1 MCGICFI
8 CDFENCA
15 QELDGQKELLSHS
28 LLCNRGPDAHSREL
42 VSINEKISALF
53 EGCVLWLQGP
63 EPTPQPLLDPLG
75 NVLLWNG
82 DILAGHQ
89 VSGDKSDTQ
98 YVSERLASGEQE
110 SILSFLEDIK
120 GPWALVYFH
129 RPSLRLY
136 FGRDVFGRH
145 SLLWQLPSPQHPRL
159 MVTSVWQQCDELQEV
174 PAYGLFI
181 VDFSM
186 ITVDEGFRMNLV
198 LWSHIK
204 EESLSSLHKAVEVVK
219 DVRLGSHFMQPL
231 NMTLP
236 SPAIIEQLKSLP
248 PTLEQGNLETFSA
261 LLGNNIGNFL
271 KVLTQAV
278 QRRVDKC
285 PPCCQNCTASPSHC
299 HHPRIAVL
307 FSGGLDSAV
316 LALLLDACLPQEES
330 IDLLNVAFSQKVC
343 VNVKVGSKHKA
354 KKQVDNVAPPSVSFE
369 VPDRISGRECWQQLQ
384 QLRPHRNWNFVEIDV
399 TEKELSLER
408 ERTIRHLVAP
418 LASVLDD
425 SIGCALWFAGRG
437 QGSAKGLPYVSPSRV
452 LLCGQGADEQL
463 GGYSRHRG
471 RFTTGGWLALLEEIE
486 MEVARIHTRN
496 LGRDNRILAHHGRAP
511 RFPYL
516 DEEVVSTLNEMPVW
530 IKTNMLLGRGTGE
543 KLLLRLVAATLGL
556 SQAARLPK
564 RAIQFGSRIAKLENH
579 KEKGSDQCLRLK
591 GDSSAQ
597 EVT

>member
-159 MVTSVWQQCDELQEV
+159 MVTSVWQQCDELQ
-174 PAYGLFI
+174 
-181 VDFSM
+181 
-186 ITVDEGFRMNLV
+186 
-198 LWSHIK
+198 
-204 EESLSSLHKAVEVVK
+204 
-219 DVRLGSHFMQPL
+219 
-231 NMTLP
+231 
-236 SPAIIEQLKSLP
+236 
-248 PTLEQGNLETFSA
+248 
-261 LLGNNIGNFL
+261 
-271 KVLTQAV
+271 
-278 QRRVDKC
+278 
-285 PPCCQNCTASPSHC
+285 
-299 HHPRIAVL
+299 
-307 FSGGLDSAV
+307 
-316 LALLLDACLPQEES
+316 
-330 IDLLNVAFSQKVC
+330 
-343 VNVKVGSKHKA
+343 
-354 KKQVDNVAPPSVSFE
+354 
-369 VPDRISGRECWQQLQ
+369 
-384 QLRPHRNWNFVEIDV
+384 EIDV